1 MMGDFNEPWEIPVG
15 LSMALAENTAA
26 FKSFSMLSPAE
37 QDNIIARASTVQ
49 SRGEMRSIIK
59 ELESRNTH

>member
-1 MMGDFNEPWEIPVG
+1 MGDFNEPWDIPVG
-15 LSMALAENTAA
+15 LSMALAENRDA
-26 FKSFSMLSPAE
+26 FKSFSLLSPAE

-59 ELESRNTH
+59 ELESRGSR